1 MLGGRTPVSRLRHTA
16 SEGLCVPR
24 RAAIIAAMTASDAFC
39 VHRRTT
45 ILAAGYL
52 RLHMLLCV
60 RSSLQSRFFAL
71 HYVCMFM
78 RELVFMFFSAVSCL
92 SSRYTLQ
99 GAFFFI
105 LAPNKYWRLMWT

>member
-1 MLGGRTPVSRLRHTA
+1 MPNAAAPPHFLPLPLSPQARLGGRTPVSRLRHTA

-39 VHRRTT
+39 VHRRTS

-60 RSSLQSRFFAL
+60 RLPLR
-71 HYVCMFM
+71 VMF
-78 RELVFMFFSAVSCL
+78 
-92 SSRYTLQ
+92 
-99 GAFFFI
+99 
-105 LAPNKYWRLMWT
+105 